1 MTIKKYLE
9 KLQQL
14 KLYLDSVGI
23 SIEAKSCENTLISKE
38 TKKQNLK

>member
-14 KLYLDSVGI
+14 KLYLDSIGI
-23 SIEAKSCENTLISKE
+23 SIKEEKCEKNTISKK
-38 TKKQNLK
+38 TKNK